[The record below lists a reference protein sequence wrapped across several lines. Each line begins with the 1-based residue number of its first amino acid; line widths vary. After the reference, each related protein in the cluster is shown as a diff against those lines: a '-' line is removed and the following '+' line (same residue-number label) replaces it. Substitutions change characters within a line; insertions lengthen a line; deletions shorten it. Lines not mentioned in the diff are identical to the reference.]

1 MSAAVQQKA
10 PAERKDD
17 MVDEA
22 EKIVDNASFDEAVS
36 IEDVQPARAAELYHA
51 VLAEQPP
58 ADDTEAAAALTKIQ
72 EEAVTR
78 LAALYAR
85 TKQAEPLRKLLVDVR
100 PLFGRIAKSRTAK
113 IVRALI
119 DTVITSPELSV
130 AHTAAVEAAKAAAP
144 HKSKEVNAGVQ
155 SVQVQICL
163 DAIAW
168 CSAEKRT
175 FLKQRLQSRLASL
188 YVKLKQYTDALPLI
202 QKLIRDVKKF
212 DDKLLLVEIFLVE
225 SRAHLALQNVPKS
238 KGALTAARSNAN
250 SIYCPPVLQ
259 AEIDLQAG
267 ILCSVESDFKTAF
280 SYFYEAFEG
289 YSTLKDTPAAV
300 RALKYMLLS
309 KIMGGQYEDVYA
321 AINGKAGVK
330 YAGIEIAAMRAIT
343 DAYKAR
349 SIHKFQQVYA
359 EFAPQLA
366 HDLLLSTHLGEL
378 QEKLLEHNLL
388 RLLEPFSH
396 VQIAHV
402 ATLIKLDRPQV
413 EAKLS
418 EMILDNKLNGIL
430 DQGTGDLILFDEQQ
444 ADKSYTRADGTVKEL
459 NSVVDRLYQR
469 AKHLTK

>member
-1 MSAAVQQKA
+1 MS
-10 PAERKDD
+10 
-17 MVDEA
+17 DEA
-22 EKIVDNASFDEAVS
+22 EKIIDHAQFDEAVS
-36 IEDVQPARAAELYHA
+36 IEDVNPKRAAELYHA

-58 ADDTEAAAALTKIQ
+58 ADADAATALTKVQ
-72 EEAVTR
+72 EEAVAR
-78 LAALYAR
+78 LGALYAR
-85 TKQAEPLRKLLVDVR
+85 TGQTAPLRQLFVDVR

-119 DTVITSPELSV
+119 DTVIGSPELSA
-130 AHTAAVEAAKAAAP
+130 AHAAAVEAATAAAP
-144 HKSKEVNAGVQ
+144 HKTKADASAGVQ

-202 QKLIRDVKKF
+202 QKLIREVKKF

-225 SRAHLALQNVPKS
+225 SRAHLALQNVPKA

-250 SIYCPPVLQ
+250 SIYCPPTLQ

-289 YSTLKDTPAAV
+289 YSTLKDNDSAV

-330 YAGIEIAAMRAIT
+330 HAGVEIAAMRAIT

-359 EFAPQLA
+359 EYAPQLA
-366 HDLLLSTHLGEL
+366 HDLLLSTHLQEL
-378 QEKLLEHNLL
+378 QEKLLEQNLL
-388 RLLEPFSH
+388 RLLEPYSR

-402 ATLIKLDRPQV
+402 ATLIKLDREQV

-418 EMILDNKLNGIL
+418 EMVLDGKLNGIL
-430 DQGTGDLILFDEQQ
+430 DQGTGDIILFDQLQ
-444 ADKSYTRADGTVKEL
+444 ADKSYTKADDTVKEL
-459 NSVVDRLYQR
+459 NSVVDRLYAR
-469 AKHLTK
+469 AKNLTK

>member
-1 MSAAVQQKA
+1 
-10 PAERKDD
+10 
-17 MVDEA
+17 
-22 EKIVDNASFDEAVS
+22 
-36 IEDVQPARAAELYHA
+36 
-51 VLAEQPP
+51 
-58 ADDTEAAAALTKIQ
+58 
-72 EEAVTR
+72 
-78 LAALYAR
+78 
-85 TKQAEPLRKLLVDVR
+85 
-100 PLFGRIAKSRTAK
+100 
-113 IVRALI
+113 
-119 DTVITSPELSV
+119 
-130 AHTAAVEAAKAAAP
+130 
-144 HKSKEVNAGVQ
+144 VQ

-202 QKLIRDVKKF
+202 QKLIREVKKF

-225 SRAHLALQNVPKS
+225 SRAHLALQNVPKA

-250 SIYCPPVLQ
+250 SIYCPPTLQ

-289 YSTLKDTPAAV
+289 YSTLKDNDSAV

-330 YAGIEIAAMRAIT
+330 HAGVEIAAMRAIT

-359 EFAPQLA
+359 EYAPQLA
-366 HDLLLSTHLGEL
+366 HDLLLSTHLQEL
-378 QEKLLEHNLL
+378 QEKLLEQNLL
-388 RLLEPFSH
+388 RLLEPYSR

-402 ATLIKLDRPQV
+402 ATLIKLDREQV

-418 EMILDNKLNGIL
+418 EMVLDGKLNGIL
-430 DQGTGDLILFDEQQ
+430 DQGTGDIILFDQLQ
-444 ADKSYTRADGTVKEL
+444 ADKSYTKADDTVKEL
-459 NSVVDRLYQR
+459 NSVVDRLYAR
-469 AKHLTK
+469 AKNLTK